1 MTLTIDPTS
10 PTPAYQQIELHI
22 AERIRRGRLDAGDR
36 LAPERELA
44 ESLGVSRMT
53 VRQAYEGLER
63 RGLIER
69 GVGRGTFVS
78 APKLDLD
85 HRSHVAGFSEQ
96 IEAAGLEPGAELL
109 LRERRAPSDE
119 ARVALALG
127 ENAAVLHA
135 RRLRFAGG
143 VPLAIEDFWL
153 PLELFPGIDELDLSG
168 SIYELMRERYGRAPV
183 RAVERLEPIHATA
196 PDARALNVRPRSP
209 LMLVERIAYDADGTP
224 IEFARD
230 RHRGDRARFVIEV
243 APRGNHGDGSP
254 RGNRGDGASSRG
266 NHADGTS
273 PRANHG
279 DGTSP

>member
-10 PTPAYQQIELHI
+10 STPAYQQIELHI
-22 AERIRRGRLDAGDR
+22 AERIRRGRLAAGDR

-44 ESLGVSRMT
+44 DSLGVSRMT

-63 RGLIER
+63 RGLIDR
-69 GVGRGTFVS
+69 GVGRGTFVA

-85 HRSHVAGFSEQ
+85 HRSHVSGFSEQ
-96 IEAAGLEPGAELL
+96 VEAAGLEPSSELL
-109 LRERRAPSDE
+109 LRERRAPSDD
-119 ARVALALG
+119 ARAALALG
-127 ENAAVLHA
+127 EDAVVLHL
-135 RRLRFAGG
+135 RRLRSAGG

-153 PLELFPGIDELDLSG
+153 PLELFPGIEELDLSG
-168 SIYELMRERYGRAPV
+168 SIYELMRERYRRPPV

-224 IEFARD
+224 VEFARD

-243 APRGNHGDGSP
+243 APRVNNGEAASP
-254 RGNRGDGASSRG
+254 
-266 NHADGTS
+266 
-273 PRANHG
+273 
-279 DGTSP
+279 